1 MTTTLPTHE
10 LPDLSDPATFADEV
24 PHAAFAALRAQPGL
38 HWQPTSISTRH
49 GGFWAVTR
57 YADIVTIERDP
68 ETFTSTL
75 GAAYPLMLPSPIE
88 TPMRHSLMLNDPPH
102 HTVLRRA
109 AAKGFGPRVVANF
122 EPWVREIVQEI
133 IAGVLDKDEFDYVEE
148 FARTIPAFVIA
159 RVLGAPAEDRRRIV
173 DNTIALFAATQ
184 QIGPASGD
192 SNPMEKFNDVLTDI
206 AAYASEIQE
215 RKRLDPADDMFT
227 ALSQCVDRGEIT
239 QEEFLSWMRLM
250 MGAGFETTHTAI
262 GHAMRMYL
270 EDAEI
275 RLLTDRAVA
284 AGLTGRAVDEYV
296 RLISPPMQMARTATR
311 EVEVAGQQVRQGDIL
326 VLYYVSANRDETVF
340 TEPDRF
346 DPWRTET
353 QTLAF
358 GTGVHKCLGLYL
370 AKLEM
375 QILLEELDAAGLR
388 LRLNGPPKR
397 GWSNFINQL
406 NELPV
411 ARVREG

>member
-1 MTTTLPTHE
+1 
-10 LPDLSDPATFADEV
+10 
-24 PHAAFAALRAQPGL
+24 
-38 HWQPTSISTRH
+38 
-49 GGFWAVTR
+49 VTR

-75 GAAYPLMLPSPIE
+75 GAAYPLMLTGPID
-88 TPMRHSLMLNDPPH
+88 TPMRASLMLNDPPH

-122 EPWVREIVQEI
+122 EPWVREIVQEV
-133 IAGVLDKDEFDYVEE
+133 IAGVLDKDEFDYVGE

-159 RVLGAPAEDRRRIV
+159 RVLGAPKEDRRRIV

-184 QIGPASGD
+184 QTGPASGG
-192 SNPMEKFNDVLTDI
+192 SNPLEKLNAVLIDI
-206 AAYASEIQE
+206 AAYAAEIQE
-215 RKRLDPADDMFT
+215 RKRLHPEDDMFT
-227 ALSQCVDRGEIT
+227 VLSQCVDRGEIT
-239 QEEFLSWMRLM
+239 QQEFLSWMRLM

-275 RLLTDRAVA
+275 RRLTDRAVA
-284 AGLTGRAVDEYV
+284 EGLTGRAVDEYV

-311 EVEVAGQQVRQGDIL
+311 DVEVAGQQVCEGDIL

-370 AKLEM
+370 AKLEI
-375 QILLEELDAAGLR
+375 QILLEELDAADLR
-388 LRLNGPPKR
+388 LRLNGQPKR